1 MSTECL
7 HLIDSLTSKLLSAVS
22 LQAHIQQSSLDAKQ
36 FGSSHNS
43 NGYSNGYANGRA
55 NGPTG
60 RHKLN
65 GNWSS
70 RHQEVS
76 TAVNS
81 PPRLEARKWEEF
93 DEIVPAK
100 CLVPSLRGGE
110 VTINHLN
117 CRAIWDQTC

>member
-22 LQAHIQQSSLDAKQ
+22 LQARIQQSSLDAKQ

-43 NGYSNGYANGRA
+43 NGYSNGYANGHA
-55 NGPTG
+55 NGHTG

-65 GNWSS
+65 RNWSC

-76 TAVNS
+76 AAVNS
-81 PPRLEARKWEEF
+81 PPRLVRSLS
-93 DEIVPAK
+93 AK
-100 CLVPSLRGGE
+100 VGG
-110 VTINHLN
+110 V
-117 CRAIWDQTC
+117 